1 MIVGKREGMR
11 ERGWAEMNKDI
22 TAVLLVVL

>member
-1 MIVGKREGMR
+1 MIVGEREGMR

-22 TAVLLVVL
+22 TAVLQVIL